1 MMKNHFTKELTTL
14 LNRLNLQGSRVA
26 EATDRAFQAF
36 CNKDADTARSIIEC
50 DKFIDR
56 EEICIEEECLKLMA
70 LYQPVAIDLRTLVSI
85 LKINTSLERMA
96 DFAGHIA
103 ERAIDITAHAAPPH
117 NEVFDFTPMHKVVQS
132 MLHDTLTVISR
143 SDVDVA
149 YRVIEQDNT
158 VDSMRS
164 EHRNHVRQSLARCP
178 HHADYFMD
186 CHGLA
191 RDLERIADLC
201 TDICEHIIY
210 LRTASIIRHSM

>member
-1 MMKNHFTKELTTL
+1 ML
-14 LNRLNLQGSRVA
+14 L
-26 EATDRAFQAF
+26 
-36 CNKDADTARSIIEC
+36 
-50 DKFIDR
+50 
-56 EEICIEEECLKLMA
+56 
-70 LYQPVAIDLRTLVSI
+70 
-85 LKINTSLERMA
+85 
-96 DFAGHIA
+96 
-103 ERAIDITAHAAPPH
+103 
-117 NEVFDFTPMHKVVQS
+117 
-132 MLHDTLTVISR
+132 DTLTVISR

-210 LRTASIIRHSM
+210 LRTASIIRHNM